1 MKKINEKIKKALSFL
16 LILTMAM
23 TSVGVSTF
31 SAFAD
36 SEDGTGTTEL
46 NLDTDAENTAS
57 DDTVDLAFQT
67 DGHGKFLINGEDKTN
82 QTITVNKGTEV
93 TYEVT
98 ADDGYQIQKIRTSYA
113 DGTETE
119 VESKESDLTQ
129 NVVADQSLTLS
140 AEIAEKQE
148 EDTPATVTTPAP
160 VVVTTP
166 EDDKN
171 TAKEDDTKTEVN
183 TVEVNRTSTDISNLN
198 DISNNTIN
206 NNIVSTN
213 KADNTSNSSSSK
225 VSNKSEELLAQ
236 FSTRI
241 YSTDSA
247 RQNNLEITS
256 KKLNGTVVKPNETF
270 SFTKTVGPSTAA
282 KGYEEAD
289 IYDSNGNKIKGY
301 GGGNCQISST
311 LYNAVE
317 KVSSLKVVEKHEH
330 SNTVP
335 YVKEGHDA
343 AVAYGSVDFKFKN
356 TNNFSIK
363 ILVETS
369 KKYVVV
375 KLMKI

>member
-1 MKKINEKIKKALSFL
+1 MKKKIILFF
-16 LILTMAM
+16 LILFT
-23 TSVGVSTF
+23 TICF
-31 SAFAD
+31 SGC
-36 SEDGTGTTEL
+36 S
-46 NLDTDAENTAS
+46 
-57 DDTVDLAFQT
+57 
-67 DGHGKFLINGEDKTN
+67 
-82 QTITVNKGTEV
+82 
-93 TYEVT
+93 
-98 ADDGYQIQKIRTSYA
+98 
-113 DGTETE
+113 
-119 VESKESDLTQ
+119 
-129 NVVADQSLTLS
+129 
-140 AEIAEKQE
+140 
-148 EDTPATVTTPAP
+148 
-160 VVVTTP
+160 
-166 EDDKN
+166 
-171 TAKEDDTKTEVN
+171 KEDDTKTEVN
-183 TVEVNRTSTDISNLN
+183 TIEVNRTSTDISNLN

-213 KADNTSNSSSSK
+213 QANNTSNSSSSK

-236 FSTRI
+236 FSTKI

-270 SFTKTVGPSTAA
+270 SFTKTIGPSTAA

-301 GGGNCQISST
+301 GGGNCQVSST
-311 LYNAVE
+311 LYNAVQ
-317 KVSSLKVVEKHEH
+317 KVSSLEVVERHEH

>member
-1 MKKINEKIKKALSFL
+1 MKKKIILFF
-16 LILTMAM
+16 LILFT
-23 TSVGVSTF
+23 TICF
-31 SAFAD
+31 S
-36 SEDGTGTTEL
+36 GC
-46 NLDTDAENTAS
+46 
-57 DDTVDLAFQT
+57 
-67 DGHGKFLINGEDKTN
+67 
-82 QTITVNKGTEV
+82 
-93 TYEVT
+93 
-98 ADDGYQIQKIRTSYA
+98 
-113 DGTETE
+113 
-119 VESKESDLTQ
+119 SKE
-129 NVVADQSLTLS
+129 N
-140 AEIAEKQE
+140 
-148 EDTPATVTTPAP
+148 
-160 VVVTTP
+160 
-166 EDDKN
+166 
-171 TAKEDDTKTEVN
+171 DTKTEVN
-183 TVEVNRTSTDISNLN
+183 TIEVNRTSTDISNLN
-198 DISNNTIN
+198 LNETSNNTNNNN

-213 KADNTSNSSSSK
+213 QANNTSNSSSSK
-225 VSNKSEELLAQ
+225 VSNSSEELLAQ

-270 SFTKTVGPSTAA
+270 SFTKTIGPSTAA

-301 GGGNCQISST
+301 GGGNCQVSST
-311 LYNAVE
+311 LYNAVQ
-317 KVSSLKVVEKHEH
+317 KVSSLEVVERHEH

-369 KKYVVV
+369 KKYVVI

>member
-1 MKKINEKIKKALSFL
+1 MKKKIILFF
-16 LILTMAM
+16 LILFT
-23 TSVGVSTF
+23 TICF
-31 SAFAD
+31 S
-36 SEDGTGTTEL
+36 
-46 NLDTDAENTAS
+46 
-57 DDTVDLAFQT
+57 
-67 DGHGKFLINGEDKTN
+67 
-82 QTITVNKGTEV
+82 
-93 TYEVT
+93 
-98 ADDGYQIQKIRTSYA
+98 GY
-113 DGTETE
+113 
-119 VESKESDLTQ
+119 
-129 NVVADQSLTLS
+129 
-140 AEIAEKQE
+140 
-148 EDTPATVTTPAP
+148 
-160 VVVTTP
+160 
-166 EDDKN
+166 
-171 TAKEDDTKTEVN
+171 TKTEVN

>member
-1 MKKINEKIKKALSFL
+1 MKKKIILFF
-16 LILTMAM
+16 LILFT
-23 TSVGVSTF
+23 TICF
-31 SAFAD
+31 SGC
-36 SEDGTGTTEL
+36 S
-46 NLDTDAENTAS
+46 
-57 DDTVDLAFQT
+57 
-67 DGHGKFLINGEDKTN
+67 
-82 QTITVNKGTEV
+82 
-93 TYEVT
+93 
-98 ADDGYQIQKIRTSYA
+98 
-113 DGTETE
+113 
-119 VESKESDLTQ
+119 
-129 NVVADQSLTLS
+129 
-140 AEIAEKQE
+140 
-148 EDTPATVTTPAP
+148 
-160 VVVTTP
+160 
-166 EDDKN
+166 
-171 TAKEDDTKTEVN
+171 KEDDTKTEVN
-183 TVEVNRTSTDISNLN
+183 TIEVNRTSTDISNLNLN

-213 KADNTSNSSSSK
+213 QSNNTSNSSSSK

-270 SFTKTVGPSTAA
+270 SFTKTIGPSTAA

-301 GGGNCQISST
+301 GGGNCQVSST
-311 LYNAVE
+311 LYNAVQ
-317 KVSSLKVVEKHEH
+317 KVSSLEVVERHEH

>member
-1 MKKINEKIKKALSFL
+1 MKKKIILFF
-16 LILTMAM
+16 LILFT
-23 TSVGVSTF
+23 TICF
-31 SAFAD
+31 SGC
-36 SEDGTGTTEL
+36 S
-46 NLDTDAENTAS
+46 
-57 DDTVDLAFQT
+57 
-67 DGHGKFLINGEDKTN
+67 
-82 QTITVNKGTEV
+82 
-93 TYEVT
+93 
-98 ADDGYQIQKIRTSYA
+98 
-113 DGTETE
+113 
-119 VESKESDLTQ
+119 
-129 NVVADQSLTLS
+129 
-140 AEIAEKQE
+140 
-148 EDTPATVTTPAP
+148 
-160 VVVTTP
+160 
-166 EDDKN
+166 
-171 TAKEDDTKTEVN
+171 KEDDTKTEVN
-183 TVEVNRTSTDISNLN
+183 TIEVNRTSTDISNLN

-213 KADNTSNSSSSK
+213 QANNKSNSSSSK

-236 FSTRI
+236 FSTKI

-270 SFTKTVGPSTAA
+270 SFTKTIGPSTAA
-282 KGYEEAD
+282 KGYEEAA

-301 GGGNCQISST
+301 GGGNCQVSST
-311 LYNAVE
+311 LYNAVQ
-317 KVSSLKVVEKHEH
+317 KVSSLEVVERHEH

>member
-1 MKKINEKIKKALSFL
+1 MKKKIILFF
-16 LILTMAM
+16 LILFT
-23 TSVGVSTF
+23 TICF
-31 SAFAD
+31 SGC
-36 SEDGTGTTEL
+36 S
-46 NLDTDAENTAS
+46 
-57 DDTVDLAFQT
+57 
-67 DGHGKFLINGEDKTN
+67 
-82 QTITVNKGTEV
+82 
-93 TYEVT
+93 
-98 ADDGYQIQKIRTSYA
+98 
-113 DGTETE
+113 
-119 VESKESDLTQ
+119 
-129 NVVADQSLTLS
+129 
-140 AEIAEKQE
+140 
-148 EDTPATVTTPAP
+148 
-160 VVVTTP
+160 
-166 EDDKN
+166 
-171 TAKEDDTKTEVN
+171 KEDDTKT
-183 TVEVNRTSTDISNLN
+183 EVNRTSTDISNLN

-206 NNIVSTN
+206 NNIISTN
-213 KADNTSNSSSSK
+213 QANNTSNSSSSK

-236 FSTRI
+236 FSTKI

-270 SFTKTVGPSTAA
+270 SFTKTIGPSTAA

-289 IYDSNGNKIKGY
+289 IYDSHGNKIKGY
-301 GGGNCQISST
+301 GGGNCQVSST
-311 LYNAVE
+311 LYNAVQ
-317 KVSSLKVVEKHEH
+317 KVSSLEVVERHEH

>member
-1 MKKINEKIKKALSFL
+1 MKKKIILFF
-16 LILTMAM
+16 LILFT
-23 TSVGVSTF
+23 TICF
-31 SAFAD
+31 SGC
-36 SEDGTGTTEL
+36 S
-46 NLDTDAENTAS
+46 
-57 DDTVDLAFQT
+57 
-67 DGHGKFLINGEDKTN
+67 
-82 QTITVNKGTEV
+82 
-93 TYEVT
+93 
-98 ADDGYQIQKIRTSYA
+98 
-113 DGTETE
+113 
-119 VESKESDLTQ
+119 
-129 NVVADQSLTLS
+129 
-140 AEIAEKQE
+140 
-148 EDTPATVTTPAP
+148 
-160 VVVTTP
+160 
-166 EDDKN
+166 
-171 TAKEDDTKTEVN
+171 KEDDTKTEVN
-183 TVEVNRTSTDISNLN
+183 RTSTDISNLNLN

-213 KADNTSNSSSSK
+213 QSNNTSNSSSSK

-270 SFTKTVGPSTAA
+270 SFTKTIGPSTAA

-301 GGGNCQISST
+301 GGGNCQVSST
-311 LYNAVE
+311 LYNAVQ
-317 KVSSLKVVEKHEH
+317 KVSSLEVVERHEH

>member
-1 MKKINEKIKKALSFL
+1 MIKKIIIFF
-16 LILTMAM
+16 LILFT
-23 TSVGVSTF
+23 TICF
-31 SAFAD
+31 SGC
-36 SEDGTGTTEL
+36 S
-46 NLDTDAENTAS
+46 
-57 DDTVDLAFQT
+57 
-67 DGHGKFLINGEDKTN
+67 
-82 QTITVNKGTEV
+82 
-93 TYEVT
+93 
-98 ADDGYQIQKIRTSYA
+98 
-113 DGTETE
+113 
-119 VESKESDLTQ
+119 
-129 NVVADQSLTLS
+129 
-140 AEIAEKQE
+140 
-148 EDTPATVTTPAP
+148 
-160 VVVTTP
+160 
-166 EDDKN
+166 
-171 TAKEDDTKTEVN
+171 KEDDTKTEVN
-183 TVEVNRTSTDISNLN
+183 TIEVNTIEVNRTSTDISNLN
-198 DISNNTIN
+198 LNDISNNTIN
-206 NNIVSTN
+206 NNVSTN
-213 KADNTSNSSSSK
+213 QADNTSNSSSSK

-270 SFTKTVGPSTAA
+270 SFTKTIGPSTAA

-301 GGGNCQISST
+301 GGGNCQVSST
-311 LYNAVE
+311 LYNAVQ
-317 KVSSLKVVEKHEH
+317 KVSSLEVVERHEH

>member
-1 MKKINEKIKKALSFL
+1 MKKKIILFFL
-16 LILTMAM
+16 VL
-23 TSVGVSTF
+23 F
-31 SAFAD
+31 
-36 SEDGTGTTEL
+36 TTICFCGC
-46 NLDTDAENTAS
+46 S
-57 DDTVDLAFQT
+57 
-67 DGHGKFLINGEDKTN
+67 
-82 QTITVNKGTEV
+82 
-93 TYEVT
+93 
-98 ADDGYQIQKIRTSYA
+98 
-113 DGTETE
+113 
-119 VESKESDLTQ
+119 
-129 NVVADQSLTLS
+129 
-140 AEIAEKQE
+140 
-148 EDTPATVTTPAP
+148 
-160 VVVTTP
+160 
-166 EDDKN
+166 
-171 TAKEDDTKTEVN
+171 KEDDTKTEVN

-198 DISNNTIN
+198 LNDISNNTIN

-213 KADNTSNSSSSK
+213 QADNTSNSSSSK

-311 LYNAVE
+311 LYNAVQ

>member
-1 MKKINEKIKKALSFL
+1 MKKKIILFF
-16 LILTMAM
+16 LILFTIIC
-23 TSVGVSTF
+23 F
-31 SAFAD
+31 SGC
-36 SEDGTGTTEL
+36 S
-46 NLDTDAENTAS
+46 
-57 DDTVDLAFQT
+57 
-67 DGHGKFLINGEDKTN
+67 
-82 QTITVNKGTEV
+82 
-93 TYEVT
+93 
-98 ADDGYQIQKIRTSYA
+98 
-113 DGTETE
+113 
-119 VESKESDLTQ
+119 
-129 NVVADQSLTLS
+129 
-140 AEIAEKQE
+140 
-148 EDTPATVTTPAP
+148 
-160 VVVTTP
+160 
-166 EDDKN
+166 
-171 TAKEDDTKTEVN
+171 KEDDTKTEVN

-198 DISNNTIN
+198 LNDISNNTIN

-213 KADNTSNSSSSK
+213 QADNTSNSSSSK

>member
-1 MKKINEKIKKALSFL
+1 MKKKIILFF
-16 LILTMAM
+16 LILFT
-23 TSVGVSTF
+23 TICF
-31 SAFAD
+31 SGC
-36 SEDGTGTTEL
+36 S
-46 NLDTDAENTAS
+46 
-57 DDTVDLAFQT
+57 
-67 DGHGKFLINGEDKTN
+67 
-82 QTITVNKGTEV
+82 
-93 TYEVT
+93 
-98 ADDGYQIQKIRTSYA
+98 
-113 DGTETE
+113 
-119 VESKESDLTQ
+119 
-129 NVVADQSLTLS
+129 
-140 AEIAEKQE
+140 
-148 EDTPATVTTPAP
+148 
-160 VVVTTP
+160 
-166 EDDKN
+166 
-171 TAKEDDTKTEVN
+171 KEDDTKTEVN

-198 DISNNTIN
+198 LNDISNNTIN

-213 KADNTSNSSSSK
+213 QADNTSNSSSSK

-311 LYNAVE
+311 LYNAVQ

-369 KKYVVV
+369 KS
-375 KLMKI
+375 MW

>member
-1 MKKINEKIKKALSFL
+1 MKKKIILFF
-16 LILTMAM
+16 LILFT
-23 TSVGVSTF
+23 TICF
-31 SAFAD
+31 SGC
-36 SEDGTGTTEL
+36 S
-46 NLDTDAENTAS
+46 
-57 DDTVDLAFQT
+57 
-67 DGHGKFLINGEDKTN
+67 
-82 QTITVNKGTEV
+82 
-93 TYEVT
+93 
-98 ADDGYQIQKIRTSYA
+98 
-113 DGTETE
+113 
-119 VESKESDLTQ
+119 
-129 NVVADQSLTLS
+129 
-140 AEIAEKQE
+140 
-148 EDTPATVTTPAP
+148 
-160 VVVTTP
+160 
-166 EDDKN
+166 
-171 TAKEDDTKTEVN
+171 KEDDTKTEVN
-183 TVEVNRTSTDISNLN
+183 TIEVNST
-198 DISNNTIN
+198 SNNTIN

-213 KADNTSNSSSSK
+213 QANNKSNSSSSK

-236 FSTRI
+236 FSTKI

-270 SFTKTVGPSTAA
+270 SFTKTIGPSTAA

-301 GGGNCQISST
+301 GGGNCQVSST
-311 LYNAVE
+311 LYNAVQ
-317 KVSSLKVVEKHEH
+317 KVSSLEVVERHEH

>member
-1 MKKINEKIKKALSFL
+1 MKKKIILFF
-16 LILTMAM
+16 LILFT
-23 TSVGVSTF
+23 TICF
-31 SAFAD
+31 SGC
-36 SEDGTGTTEL
+36 S
-46 NLDTDAENTAS
+46 
-57 DDTVDLAFQT
+57 
-67 DGHGKFLINGEDKTN
+67 
-82 QTITVNKGTEV
+82 
-93 TYEVT
+93 
-98 ADDGYQIQKIRTSYA
+98 
-113 DGTETE
+113 
-119 VESKESDLTQ
+119 
-129 NVVADQSLTLS
+129 
-140 AEIAEKQE
+140 
-148 EDTPATVTTPAP
+148 
-160 VVVTTP
+160 
-166 EDDKN
+166 
-171 TAKEDDTKTEVN
+171 KEDDTKTEVN
-183 TVEVNRTSTDISNLN
+183 TIEVNRTSTDISNLNLN

-213 KADNTSNSSSSK
+213 QSNNSSNSSSSK

-270 SFTKTVGPSTAA
+270 SFTKTIGPSTAA

-301 GGGNCQISST
+301 GGGNCQVSST
-311 LYNAVE
+311 LYNAVQ
-317 KVSSLKVVEKHEH
+317 KVSSLEVVERHEH

>member
-1 MKKINEKIKKALSFL
+1 MKKKIIVFF
-16 LILTMAM
+16 LILFT
-23 TSVGVSTF
+23 TICF
-31 SAFAD
+31 SGC
-36 SEDGTGTTEL
+36 S
-46 NLDTDAENTAS
+46 
-57 DDTVDLAFQT
+57 
-67 DGHGKFLINGEDKTN
+67 
-82 QTITVNKGTEV
+82 
-93 TYEVT
+93 
-98 ADDGYQIQKIRTSYA
+98 
-113 DGTETE
+113 
-119 VESKESDLTQ
+119 
-129 NVVADQSLTLS
+129 
-140 AEIAEKQE
+140 
-148 EDTPATVTTPAP
+148 
-160 VVVTTP
+160 
-166 EDDKN
+166 
-171 TAKEDDTKTEVN
+171 KEDDTKTEVN
-183 TVEVNRTSTDISNLN
+183 TIEVNRTSTDISNLN

-213 KADNTSNSSSSK
+213 QANNKSNSSSSK

-236 FSTRI
+236 FSTKI

-270 SFTKTVGPSTAA
+270 SFTKTIGPSTAA

-301 GGGNCQISST
+301 GGGNCQVSST
-311 LYNAVE
+311 LYNAVQ
-317 KVSSLKVVEKHEH
+317 KVSSLEVVERHEH

>member
-1 MKKINEKIKKALSFL
+1 MKKKIILFF
-16 LILTMAM
+16 LILFT
-23 TSVGVSTF
+23 TICF
-31 SAFAD
+31 SGC
-36 SEDGTGTTEL
+36 S
-46 NLDTDAENTAS
+46 
-57 DDTVDLAFQT
+57 
-67 DGHGKFLINGEDKTN
+67 
-82 QTITVNKGTEV
+82 
-93 TYEVT
+93 
-98 ADDGYQIQKIRTSYA
+98 
-113 DGTETE
+113 
-119 VESKESDLTQ
+119 
-129 NVVADQSLTLS
+129 
-140 AEIAEKQE
+140 
-148 EDTPATVTTPAP
+148 
-160 VVVTTP
+160 
-166 EDDKN
+166 
-171 TAKEDDTKTEVN
+171 KEDDTKT
-183 TVEVNRTSTDISNLN
+183 EVNRTSTDISNLN

-213 KADNTSNSSSSK
+213 QANNKSNSSSSK

-236 FSTRI
+236 FSTKI

-270 SFTKTVGPSTAA
+270 SFTKTIGPSTAA

-301 GGGNCQISST
+301 GGGNCQVSST
-311 LYNAVE
+311 LYNAVQ
-317 KVSSLKVVEKHEH
+317 KVSSLEVVERHEH

>member
-1 MKKINEKIKKALSFL
+1 MKKKIILFF
-16 LILTMAM
+16 LILFT
-23 TSVGVSTF
+23 TICF
-31 SAFAD
+31 SGC
-36 SEDGTGTTEL
+36 S
-46 NLDTDAENTAS
+46 
-57 DDTVDLAFQT
+57 
-67 DGHGKFLINGEDKTN
+67 
-82 QTITVNKGTEV
+82 
-93 TYEVT
+93 
-98 ADDGYQIQKIRTSYA
+98 
-113 DGTETE
+113 
-119 VESKESDLTQ
+119 
-129 NVVADQSLTLS
+129 
-140 AEIAEKQE
+140 
-148 EDTPATVTTPAP
+148 
-160 VVVTTP
+160 
-166 EDDKN
+166 
-171 TAKEDDTKTEVN
+171 KEDDTKTEVN
-183 TVEVNRTSTDISNLN
+183 TIEVNRTSTDISNLN

-213 KADNTSNSSSSK
+213 QANNKSKSSSSK

-236 FSTRI
+236 FSTKI

-270 SFTKTVGPSTAA
+270 SFTKTIGPSTAA

-301 GGGNCQISST
+301 GGGNCQVSST
-311 LYNAVE
+311 LYNAVQ
-317 KVSSLKVVEKHEH
+317 KVSSLEVVERHEH

>member
-1 MKKINEKIKKALSFL
+1 MKKKIILFF
-16 LILTMAM
+16 LILFT
-23 TSVGVSTF
+23 TICF
-31 SAFAD
+31 S
-36 SEDGTGTTEL
+36 GC
-46 NLDTDAENTAS
+46 
-57 DDTVDLAFQT
+57 
-67 DGHGKFLINGEDKTN
+67 
-82 QTITVNKGTEV
+82 
-93 TYEVT
+93 
-98 ADDGYQIQKIRTSYA
+98 
-113 DGTETE
+113 
-119 VESKESDLTQ
+119 SKE
-129 NVVADQSLTLS
+129 N
-140 AEIAEKQE
+140 
-148 EDTPATVTTPAP
+148 
-160 VVVTTP
+160 
-166 EDDKN
+166 
-171 TAKEDDTKTEVN
+171 DTKTEVN

-198 DISNNTIN
+198 LNDISNNTIN

-213 KADNTSNSSSSK
+213 QANNTSNSSNSK

-270 SFTKTVGPSTAA
+270 SFTKTIGPSTAA

-301 GGGNCQISST
+301 GGGNCQVSST
-311 LYNAVE
+311 LYNAVQ
-317 KVSSLKVVEKHEH
+317 KVSSLEVVERHEH

>member
-1 MKKINEKIKKALSFL
+1 MKKKIILFF
-16 LILTMAM
+16 LILFT
-23 TSVGVSTF
+23 TICF
-31 SAFAD
+31 SGC
-36 SEDGTGTTEL
+36 S
-46 NLDTDAENTAS
+46 
-57 DDTVDLAFQT
+57 
-67 DGHGKFLINGEDKTN
+67 
-82 QTITVNKGTEV
+82 
-93 TYEVT
+93 
-98 ADDGYQIQKIRTSYA
+98 
-113 DGTETE
+113 
-119 VESKESDLTQ
+119 
-129 NVVADQSLTLS
+129 
-140 AEIAEKQE
+140 
-148 EDTPATVTTPAP
+148 
-160 VVVTTP
+160 
-166 EDDKN
+166 
-171 TAKEDDTKTEVN
+171 KEDDTKTEVN
-183 TVEVNRTSTDISNLN
+183 TIEVNRTSTDISNLN

-206 NNIVSTN
+206 NIIVSTN
-213 KADNTSNSSSSK
+213 QANNTSNSSSSK
-225 VSNKSEELLAQ
+225 VLNKSEELLAQ
-236 FSTRI
+236 FSTKI

-270 SFTKTVGPSTAA
+270 SFTKTIGPSTAA

-301 GGGNCQISST
+301 GGGNCQVSST
-311 LYNAVE
+311 LYNAVQ
-317 KVSSLKVVEKHEH
+317 KVSSLEVVERHEH

>member
-1 MKKINEKIKKALSFL
+1 MKKKIILFF
-16 LILTMAM
+16 LILFT
-23 TSVGVSTF
+23 TICF
-31 SAFAD
+31 SGC
-36 SEDGTGTTEL
+36 S
-46 NLDTDAENTAS
+46 
-57 DDTVDLAFQT
+57 
-67 DGHGKFLINGEDKTN
+67 
-82 QTITVNKGTEV
+82 
-93 TYEVT
+93 
-98 ADDGYQIQKIRTSYA
+98 
-113 DGTETE
+113 
-119 VESKESDLTQ
+119 
-129 NVVADQSLTLS
+129 
-140 AEIAEKQE
+140 
-148 EDTPATVTTPAP
+148 
-160 VVVTTP
+160 
-166 EDDKN
+166 
-171 TAKEDDTKTEVN
+171 KEDDTKTEVN
-183 TVEVNRTSTDISNLN
+183 TIEVNRTSTDISNLNLN

-213 KADNTSNSSSSK
+213 QANNTSNSSTSK

-270 SFTKTVGPSTAA
+270 SFTKTIGPSTAA

-301 GGGNCQISST
+301 GGGNCQVSST
-311 LYNAVE
+311 LYNAVQ
-317 KVSSLKVVEKHEH
+317 KVSSLEVVERHEH

>member
-1 MKKINEKIKKALSFL
+1 MKKKIILFF
-16 LILTMAM
+16 LILFT
-23 TSVGVSTF
+23 TICF
-31 SAFAD
+31 SGC
-36 SEDGTGTTEL
+36 S
-46 NLDTDAENTAS
+46 
-57 DDTVDLAFQT
+57 
-67 DGHGKFLINGEDKTN
+67 
-82 QTITVNKGTEV
+82 
-93 TYEVT
+93 
-98 ADDGYQIQKIRTSYA
+98 
-113 DGTETE
+113 
-119 VESKESDLTQ
+119 
-129 NVVADQSLTLS
+129 
-140 AEIAEKQE
+140 
-148 EDTPATVTTPAP
+148 
-160 VVVTTP
+160 
-166 EDDKN
+166 
-171 TAKEDDTKTEVN
+171 KEDDTKTEVN
-183 TVEVNRTSTDISNLN
+183 TVEVNRKSTDISNLNLN

-213 KADNTSNSSSSK
+213 QADNTSNSSSSK

-311 LYNAVE
+311 LYNAVQ

-369 KKYVVV
+369 KNYVVV

>member
-1 MKKINEKIKKALSFL
+1 MKKKIILFF
-16 LILTMAM
+16 LILFT
-23 TSVGVSTF
+23 TICF
-31 SAFAD
+31 S
-36 SEDGTGTTEL
+36 GC
-46 NLDTDAENTAS
+46 
-57 DDTVDLAFQT
+57 
-67 DGHGKFLINGEDKTN
+67 
-82 QTITVNKGTEV
+82 
-93 TYEVT
+93 
-98 ADDGYQIQKIRTSYA
+98 
-113 DGTETE
+113 
-119 VESKESDLTQ
+119 SKE
-129 NVVADQSLTLS
+129 N
-140 AEIAEKQE
+140 
-148 EDTPATVTTPAP
+148 
-160 VVVTTP
+160 
-166 EDDKN
+166 
-171 TAKEDDTKTEVN
+171 DTKTEVN

-198 DISNNTIN
+198 LNDISNNSIN

-213 KADNTSNSSSSK
+213 QSNNSSNSSSSK

-270 SFTKTVGPSTAA
+270 SFTKTIGPSTAA

-301 GGGNCQISST
+301 GGGNCQVSST
-311 LYNAVE
+311 LYNAVQ
-317 KVSSLKVVEKHEH
+317 KVSSLEVVERHEH

>member
-1 MKKINEKIKKALSFL
+1 MKKKIILFF
-16 LILTMAM
+16 LILFT
-23 TSVGVSTF
+23 TICF
-31 SAFAD
+31 SGC
-36 SEDGTGTTEL
+36 S
-46 NLDTDAENTAS
+46 
-57 DDTVDLAFQT
+57 
-67 DGHGKFLINGEDKTN
+67 
-82 QTITVNKGTEV
+82 
-93 TYEVT
+93 
-98 ADDGYQIQKIRTSYA
+98 
-113 DGTETE
+113 
-119 VESKESDLTQ
+119 
-129 NVVADQSLTLS
+129 
-140 AEIAEKQE
+140 
-148 EDTPATVTTPAP
+148 
-160 VVVTTP
+160 
-166 EDDKN
+166 
-171 TAKEDDTKTEVN
+171 KEDDTKTEVN
-183 TVEVNRTSTDISNLN
+183 TIEVNRTSTDISNLNLN

-213 KADNTSNSSSSK
+213 QANNTSNSSSSK
-225 VSNKSEELLAQ
+225 VTNKSEELLAQ

-270 SFTKTVGPSTAA
+270 SFTKTIGPSTSA

-301 GGGNCQISST
+301 GGGNCQVSST
-311 LYNAVE
+311 LYNAVQ
-317 KVSSLKVVEKHEH
+317 KVSSLEVVERHEH

>member
-1 MKKINEKIKKALSFL
+1 MKKKIILFF
-16 LILTMAM
+16 LILFTIIC
-23 TSVGVSTF
+23 F
-31 SAFAD
+31 SGC
-36 SEDGTGTTEL
+36 S
-46 NLDTDAENTAS
+46 
-57 DDTVDLAFQT
+57 
-67 DGHGKFLINGEDKTN
+67 
-82 QTITVNKGTEV
+82 
-93 TYEVT
+93 
-98 ADDGYQIQKIRTSYA
+98 
-113 DGTETE
+113 
-119 VESKESDLTQ
+119 
-129 NVVADQSLTLS
+129 
-140 AEIAEKQE
+140 
-148 EDTPATVTTPAP
+148 
-160 VVVTTP
+160 
-166 EDDKN
+166 
-171 TAKEDDTKTEVN
+171 KEDDTKTEVN

-311 LYNAVE
+311 LYNAVQ

>member
-1 MKKINEKIKKALSFL
+1 MKKKIILFF
-16 LILTMAM
+16 LILFT
-23 TSVGVSTF
+23 TICF
-31 SAFAD
+31 S
-36 SEDGTGTTEL
+36 GC
-46 NLDTDAENTAS
+46 
-57 DDTVDLAFQT
+57 
-67 DGHGKFLINGEDKTN
+67 
-82 QTITVNKGTEV
+82 
-93 TYEVT
+93 
-98 ADDGYQIQKIRTSYA
+98 
-113 DGTETE
+113 
-119 VESKESDLTQ
+119 SKE
-129 NVVADQSLTLS
+129 N
-140 AEIAEKQE
+140 
-148 EDTPATVTTPAP
+148 
-160 VVVTTP
+160 
-166 EDDKN
+166 
-171 TAKEDDTKTEVN
+171 DTKTEVN

-198 DISNNTIN
+198 LNDISNNTIN

-213 KADNTSNSSSSK
+213 QANNTSNSSNSK

-270 SFTKTVGPSTAA
+270 SFTKTIGPSTAA

-301 GGGNCQISST
+301 GGGNCQVSST
-311 LYNAVE
+311 LYNAVQ
-317 KVSSLKVVEKHEH
+317 KVSSLKVVERHEH

>member
-1 MKKINEKIKKALSFL
+1 MKKKIILFF
-16 LILTMAM
+16 LILFT
-23 TSVGVSTF
+23 TICF
-31 SAFAD
+31 SGC
-36 SEDGTGTTEL
+36 S
-46 NLDTDAENTAS
+46 
-57 DDTVDLAFQT
+57 
-67 DGHGKFLINGEDKTN
+67 
-82 QTITVNKGTEV
+82 
-93 TYEVT
+93 
-98 ADDGYQIQKIRTSYA
+98 
-113 DGTETE
+113 
-119 VESKESDLTQ
+119 
-129 NVVADQSLTLS
+129 
-140 AEIAEKQE
+140 
-148 EDTPATVTTPAP
+148 
-160 VVVTTP
+160 
-166 EDDKN
+166 
-171 TAKEDDTKTEVN
+171 KEDDTKTEVN
-183 TVEVNRTSTDISNLN
+183 TIEVNRTSTDISNLNLN

-213 KADNTSNSSSSK
+213 QSNNTSNSSSSK

-270 SFTKTVGPSTAA
+270 SFTKTIGPSTAA

-301 GGGNCQISST
+301 GGGNCQVSST
-311 LYNAVE
+311 LYNAVQ
-317 KVSSLKVVEKHEH
+317 KVSSLEVVERHEH

-369 KKYVVV
+369 KKYVVI

>member
-1 MKKINEKIKKALSFL
+1 MKKKIILFF
-16 LILTMAM
+16 LILFT
-23 TSVGVSTF
+23 TICF
-31 SAFAD
+31 SGC
-36 SEDGTGTTEL
+36 S
-46 NLDTDAENTAS
+46 
-57 DDTVDLAFQT
+57 
-67 DGHGKFLINGEDKTN
+67 
-82 QTITVNKGTEV
+82 
-93 TYEVT
+93 
-98 ADDGYQIQKIRTSYA
+98 
-113 DGTETE
+113 
-119 VESKESDLTQ
+119 
-129 NVVADQSLTLS
+129 
-140 AEIAEKQE
+140 
-148 EDTPATVTTPAP
+148 
-160 VVVTTP
+160 
-166 EDDKN
+166 
-171 TAKEDDTKTEVN
+171 KEDDTKTEVN
-183 TVEVNRTSTDISNLN
+183 TIEVNRTSTDISNLN

-213 KADNTSNSSSSK
+213 QANNKSNSSSSK

-236 FSTRI
+236 FSTKI

-270 SFTKTVGPSTAA
+270 SFTKAIGPSTAA

-301 GGGNCQISST
+301 GGGNCQVSST
-311 LYNAVE
+311 LYNAVQ
-317 KVSSLKVVEKHEH
+317 KVSSLEVVERHEH

>member
-1 MKKINEKIKKALSFL
+1 MKKKIILFF
-16 LILTMAM
+16 LILFT
-23 TSVGVSTF
+23 TICF
-31 SAFAD
+31 SGC
-36 SEDGTGTTEL
+36 S
-46 NLDTDAENTAS
+46 
-57 DDTVDLAFQT
+57 
-67 DGHGKFLINGEDKTN
+67 
-82 QTITVNKGTEV
+82 
-93 TYEVT
+93 
-98 ADDGYQIQKIRTSYA
+98 
-113 DGTETE
+113 
-119 VESKESDLTQ
+119 
-129 NVVADQSLTLS
+129 
-140 AEIAEKQE
+140 
-148 EDTPATVTTPAP
+148 
-160 VVVTTP
+160 
-166 EDDKN
+166 
-171 TAKEDDTKTEVN
+171 KEDDTKTEVN
-183 TVEVNRTSTDISNLN
+183 TIEVNRTSTDISNLN
-198 DISNNTIN
+198 LNDISNNTIN
-206 NNIVSTN
+206 NTIVSTN
-213 KADNTSNSSSSK
+213 QANNTSNSSSSK

-270 SFTKTVGPSTAA
+270 SFTKTIGPSTAA

-301 GGGNCQISST
+301 GGGNCQVSST
-311 LYNAVE
+311 LYNAVQ
-317 KVSSLKVVEKHEH
+317 KVSSLEVVERHEH

>member
-1 MKKINEKIKKALSFL
+1 MKKKIILFF
-16 LILTMAM
+16 LILFT
-23 TSVGVSTF
+23 TICF
-31 SAFAD
+31 SGC
-36 SEDGTGTTEL
+36 S
-46 NLDTDAENTAS
+46 
-57 DDTVDLAFQT
+57 
-67 DGHGKFLINGEDKTN
+67 
-82 QTITVNKGTEV
+82 
-93 TYEVT
+93 
-98 ADDGYQIQKIRTSYA
+98 
-113 DGTETE
+113 
-119 VESKESDLTQ
+119 
-129 NVVADQSLTLS
+129 
-140 AEIAEKQE
+140 
-148 EDTPATVTTPAP
+148 
-160 VVVTTP
+160 
-166 EDDKN
+166 
-171 TAKEDDTKTEVN
+171 KEDDTKTEVN

-206 NNIVSTN
+206 NNVSTN
-213 KADNTSNSSSSK
+213 QADNTSNSSSSK

-311 LYNAVE
+311 LYNAVQ

>member
-1 MKKINEKIKKALSFL
+1 MKKKIILFF
-16 LILTMAM
+16 LILFTIIC
-23 TSVGVSTF
+23 F
-31 SAFAD
+31 SGC
-36 SEDGTGTTEL
+36 S
-46 NLDTDAENTAS
+46 
-57 DDTVDLAFQT
+57 
-67 DGHGKFLINGEDKTN
+67 
-82 QTITVNKGTEV
+82 
-93 TYEVT
+93 
-98 ADDGYQIQKIRTSYA
+98 
-113 DGTETE
+113 
-119 VESKESDLTQ
+119 
-129 NVVADQSLTLS
+129 
-140 AEIAEKQE
+140 
-148 EDTPATVTTPAP
+148 
-160 VVVTTP
+160 
-166 EDDKN
+166 
-171 TAKEDDTKTEVN
+171 KEDDTKTEVN

-213 KADNTSNSSSSK
+213 QADNTSNSSSSK

-335 YVKEGHDA
+335 YVKEEHDA
-343 AVAYGSVDFKFKN
+343 AVAYGSVDKKKKN

>member
-140 AEIAEKQE
+140 AEFAEKQE

-171 TAKEDDTKTEVN
+171 TAKEDDTKT
-183 TVEVNRTSTDISNLN
+183 S
-198 DISNNTIN
+198 
-206 NNIVSTN
+206 
-213 KADNTSNSSSSK
+213 ADTTTSSS
-225 VSNKSEELLAQ
+225 EENVKYNNRLSDVTADWGENEFLKEHL
-236 FSTRI
+236 
-241 YSTDSA
+241 SA
-247 RQNNLEITS
+247 SDLIE
-256 KKLNGTVVKPNETF
+256 L
-270 SFTKTVGPSTAA
+270 
-282 KGYEEAD
+282 
-289 IYDSNGNKIKGY
+289 SNG
-301 GGGNCQISST
+301 ISLFASRSG
-311 LYNAVE
+311 
-317 KVSSLKVVEKHEH
+317 KV
-330 SNTVP
+330 
-335 YVKEGHDA
+335 
-343 AVAYGSVDFKFKN
+343 
-356 TNNFSIK
+356 
-363 ILVETS
+363 
-369 KKYVVV
+369 
-375 KLMKI
+375 

>member
-1 MKKINEKIKKALSFL
+1 MKKKIILFF
-16 LILTMAM
+16 LILFT
-23 TSVGVSTF
+23 TICF
-31 SAFAD
+31 SGC
-36 SEDGTGTTEL
+36 S
-46 NLDTDAENTAS
+46 
-57 DDTVDLAFQT
+57 
-67 DGHGKFLINGEDKTN
+67 
-82 QTITVNKGTEV
+82 
-93 TYEVT
+93 
-98 ADDGYQIQKIRTSYA
+98 
-113 DGTETE
+113 
-119 VESKESDLTQ
+119 
-129 NVVADQSLTLS
+129 
-140 AEIAEKQE
+140 
-148 EDTPATVTTPAP
+148 
-160 VVVTTP
+160 
-166 EDDKN
+166 
-171 TAKEDDTKTEVN
+171 KEDDTKTEFN
-183 TVEVNRTSTDISNLN
+183 TVEVNRTSTDISNLNLN

-213 KADNTSNSSSSK
+213 QADNTSNSSSSK

-311 LYNAVE
+311 LYNAVQ